1 MTDEAKEHWWRPL
14 VLRLQLRRF
23 AEPPTEEEK
32 STARRRVYERSLRR
46 LRRRRVWRRRIHSI
60 DPGKPPV
67 SFLRWLGVLGLAIAW
82 WAVGAKTSPPHQ
94 WVPYVIAAAALTL
107 PDIAGLA
114 IGGFRVDLQRT
125 QDEVAALKLR
135 LDVRQTQ
142 TSEFH
147 YHEAQRRVFKQSLEA
162 ELGEQ
167 AAMNEDIILIDAG
180 TEGEVPS

>member
-1 MTDEAKEHWWRPL
+1 MTDEAEAHRWQPL
-14 VLRLQLRRF
+14 AARLQLRRIR
-23 AEPPTEEEK
+23 ELPTDEER
-32 STARRRVYERSLRR
+32 SAARRRVHELYLRR
-46 LRRRRVWRRRIHSI
+46 LRRRRVWRRRVHSI
-60 DPGKPPV
+60 DPGKPPLTV
-67 SFLRWLGVLGLAIAW
+67 LRWASVLGLAIAW
-82 WAVGAKTSPPHQ
+82 WAAGAKTSPPRQ

-114 IGGFRVDLQRT
+114 IGGFRVDLKRT

-142 TSEFH
+142 TTELH
-147 YHEAQRRVFKQSLEA
+147 LHGAPRRVFEQSLGA

-167 AAMNEDIILIDAG
+167 AARNEDVALIDAG